1 MSKLEKRLRALAN
14 GVELPWNKIAA
25 LLESLGVNV
34 QAPTGGGSHYK
45 IFVNGKLPLTVPVHN
60 GKIKKVYAKKI
71 AEFLSEFINVDEQ

>member
-1 MSKLEKRLRALAN
+1 MSKLEKRLRALAS
-14 GVELPWNKIAA
+14 GVELPWGKIVA

-45 IFVNGKLPLTVPVHN
+45 IFVSGKSPLTIPVHN
-60 GKIKKVYAKKI
+60 GKIKKIYARKI